1 MENEQ
6 RIDLDVF
13 EKTDESVWV
22 RVRTEAENNYD
33 KGVELELY
41 STTIVQRSGCGQGR
55 GRRGNTTPFT
65 SQKGGG
71 GSCK

>member
-1 MENEQ
+1 M
-6 RIDLDVF
+6 
-13 EKTDESVWV
+13 